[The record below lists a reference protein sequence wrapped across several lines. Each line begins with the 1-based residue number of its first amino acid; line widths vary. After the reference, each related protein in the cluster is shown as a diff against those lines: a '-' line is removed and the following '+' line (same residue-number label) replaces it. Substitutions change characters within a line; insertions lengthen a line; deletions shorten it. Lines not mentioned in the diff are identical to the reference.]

1 MVNIKKQKLKGYIL
15 LESLVGLALLVT
27 IVSLVLGEFT
37 QRQKRLRTLLEE
49 QERLNVAIM
58 AVQTGQNYLAL
69 NGVSVSVERIG
80 AGIRIYSEKGE
91 LVYVSKD

>member
-1 MVNIKKQKLKGYIL
+1 MVNIKKQKIKGYIL

-37 QRQKRLRTLLEE
+37 QRQKRLKRLLEE

-58 AVQTGQNYLAL
+58 AVQTGQNHLTL
-69 NGVSVSVERIG
+69 NDVSVRIERTK

-91 LVYVSKD
+91 LVYVGKD